1 MRILILG
8 PWAIA
13 RPRHGG
19 QIRAAN
25 IVQAYSSE
33 GHEVKFVGVYD
44 PGNVPLSDTT
54 RDDVPIDHAVMHY
67 IHHSG
72 LPWEISLW
80 RAFVDVKPLYE
91 RFVAVVRDFRPDIV
105 QFEEPY
111 LWPLVRALRGAG
123 ELGRARVIHSS
134 YNFET
139 QYRRELGRIAGHL
152 DEAVLGDVALQERQI
167 ARECDMVIT
176 VSDDDADSF
185 KKLGAPRVIVARNG
199 SSAISPSPAA
209 VRAVDGYTGGAP
221 FALFVSSAH
230 PPNAEG
236 LLHFVDGIEE
246 TLPGKLFV
254 CGAVYRLLA
263 ERRKKHRLLRDADM
277 WGMVEPQVLEALL
290 SRASVVLLPKTSG
303 GGSNLK
309 TSEALL
315 ARRPVVAT
323 RLAFTGFEDWQ
334 DLSGVEIEDDPMQ
347 FWQRV
352 AHRLE
357 STEPA
362 WNGQADARRNEL
374 LWEAC
379 LAPML
384 NEVTRQSAGSAE
396 ITHDPSLIGA

>member
-1 MRILILG
+1 MLG
-8 PWAIA
+8 PWAIV

-25 IVQAYSSE
+25 IVRAYRSE
-33 GHEVKFVGVYD
+33 GHEVKFIGIYD
-44 PGNVPLSDTT
+44 PNNVPVSDTT
-54 RDDVPIDHAVMHY
+54 EDDVPIDHAVMHY
-67 IHHSG
+67 IHLSG

-80 RAFVDVKPLYE
+80 QAFADVKPLYE

-105 QFEEPY
+105 QIEEPY
-111 LWPLVRALRGAG
+111 LWPLVRALRSAG

-139 QYRRELGRIAGHL
+139 DYRRELGRIAGYL
-152 DEAVLGDVALQERQI
+152 DEVVLENVALQERQI
-167 ARECDMVIT
+167 ARECDLVIT
-176 VSDDDADSF
+176 VSDTDADSF
-185 KKLGAPRVIVARNG
+185 KKLGALRVIVARNG

-209 VRAVDGYTGGAP
+209 VRAVDAYTGGAP

-230 PPNAEG
+230 PPNAKG
-236 LLHFVDGIEE
+236 LLDFVHGIEE
-246 TLPGKLFV
+246 ALPGKLFV

-263 ERRKKHRLLRDADM
+263 EESKRHQILRNADI
-277 WGMVEPQVLEALL
+277 WGMVDPQMLEALL
-290 SRASVVLLPKTSG
+290 ARASVILLPKTSG

-323 RLAFTGFEDWQ
+323 RLAFTGFENWQ
-334 DLSGVEIEDDPMQ
+334 DLPGVEIEDDPTQ
-347 FWQRV
+347 FWKRV
-352 AHRLE
+352 RYKLE
-357 STEPA
+357 RPELT
-362 WNGQADARRNEL
+362 WNSQADARHEL

-384 NEVTRQSAGSAE
+384 REVTQQTSDSLQYDSRLISA
-396 ITHDPSLIGA
+396 